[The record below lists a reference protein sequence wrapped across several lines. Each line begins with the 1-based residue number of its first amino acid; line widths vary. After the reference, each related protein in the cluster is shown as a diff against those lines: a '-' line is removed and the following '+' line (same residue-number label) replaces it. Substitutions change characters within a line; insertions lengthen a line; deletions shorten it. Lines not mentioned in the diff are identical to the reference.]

1 MAPAGAAASGPALTG
16 MTALVHRHAGSYCD
30 CMSRWIVAVLY
41 VPIYVALDWISYVQP
56 VLKLG
61 ITPWSPQTGL
71 TVAFLIWMGPRWA
84 GCTAIAAFLA
94 EALVRDAPA
103 GWAPHALASV
113 WIAASYAVLSA
124 TRAAGSAREVPLAL
138 VSAVRFLL
146 ASVAAALVAAVGY
159 VGCFVLAQSLPW
171 SSAVSSVA
179 RYWIG
184 DVNGILM
191 LAPLL
196 LVLPRRKEALRAL
209 ATGWGV
215 ASVQALIVVMFVWLL
230 FGLPVSDKLRIF
242 YPLFVPM
249 IWIAVRWGAVGALIA
264 ALAIQ
269 LGIVVALHD
278 ASFGAP
284 LIDLQILI
292 LTLTVTGLL
301 LGVAVTERAR
311 ALSEAQERERQL
323 SRAMRV
329 AVAGEMASAL
339 THELNQPITAL
350 VSYLRASQIM
360 LTPGGSADT
369 RLTGTLGKAA
379 NEAIRAS
386 EILRRLRDFYQ
397 GTGPPATGP
406 TDATACCA
414 SVFELLEPRFKRQR
428 IRRRLV
434 LPPGLPPVAADRT
447 QVEMVLHNVVSNA
460 IDSLAAGN
468 STGHDLLLEARV
480 ENGQVFL
487 TVEDSGSGVA
497 EDALGQLFEPF
508 NTTKPDGMGLGLA
521 ISRNL
526 MRAQGGDLTYR
537 RSQLG
542 GACFELRLPGFN

>member
-1 MAPAGAAASGPALTG
+1 
-16 MTALVHRHAGSYCD
+16 MT
-30 CMSRWIVAVLY
+30 RWIVAVLY
-41 VPIYVALDWISYVQP
+41 VPVYVAFDWISYVQP

-71 TVAFLIWMGPRWA
+71 TVAFLIWIGPRWA
-84 GCTAIAAFLA
+84 WCMAIAAFLA
-94 EALVRDAPA
+94 ETLVRDAPA

-113 WIAASYAVLSA
+113 WIAASYAVLA
-124 TRAAGSAREVPLAL
+124 GTRGVEAARDVPLAL
-138 VSAVRFLL
+138 APAVRFLL
-146 ASVAAALVAAVGY
+146 ASVAAAFVAAIGY
-159 VGCFVLAQSLPW
+159 VGCFVLAQTLPW
-171 SSAVSSVA
+171 DAAMSSVA

-184 DVNGILM
+184 DVSGILM

-196 LVLPRRKEALRAL
+196 LALPRRREALRAL
-209 ATGWGV
+209 AAGPGV
-215 ASVQALIVVMFVWLL
+215 AAVQALIVILFVWLL
-230 FGLPVSDKLRIF
+230 FGLPVSDKLRVF

-269 LGIVVALHD
+269 VGIVVALHD
-278 ASFGAP
+278 ASFGPP

-292 LTLTVTGLL
+292 LTLTVTGML

-311 ALSEAQERERQL
+311 ARSAAQERDRQL

-360 LTPGGSADT
+360 STPGGGTDV
-369 RLTGTLGKAA
+369 RLTETLGKAA

-386 EILRRLRDFYQ
+386 EVLRRLRDFYQ

-406 TDATACCA
+406 TDVAACCA
-414 SVFELLEPRFKRQR
+414 SVLELLEPRFKRQQVR
-428 IRRRLV
+428 PRLT
-434 LPPGLPPVAADRT
+434 LPQNLVPVAADRT

-460 IDSLAAGN
+460 IDSLAADN
-468 STGHDLLLEARV
+468 AARRELLLDARV
-480 ENGQVFL
+480 EGSHVL
-487 TVEDSGSGVA
+487 LAVEDSGSGVT

-537 RSQLG
+537 RSDQLG
-542 GACFELRLPGFN
+542 GACFELRLVAFNQDP